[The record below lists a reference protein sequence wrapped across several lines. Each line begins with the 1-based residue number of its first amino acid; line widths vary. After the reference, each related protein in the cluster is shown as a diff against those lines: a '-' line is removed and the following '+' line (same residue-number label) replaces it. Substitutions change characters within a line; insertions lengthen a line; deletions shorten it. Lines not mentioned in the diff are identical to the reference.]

1 MYYFEILEGL
11 YKSKVRYLIAGGL
24 SVNLYGVPR
33 VTQDIDIVIAMD
45 RENVLKITSLLKEL
59 GYVPRL
65 PVSPDDLA
73 NPDKVKDWIENKNL
87 KAFSFYHKNENYKV
101 IDIVLVHPL
110 DFEKSFKN
118 RTVKRAKDIDI
129 YLASIDDVV
138 KMKEFSGRSQD
149 LSDIEMLNKVRKYLE
164 EKNG

>member
-11 YKSKVRYLIAGGL
+11 YKSKVRYLVVGGL

-45 RENVLKITSLLKEL
+45 RENVLKITSLLKE
-59 GYVPRL
+59 
-65 PVSPDDLA
+65 
-73 NPDKVKDWIENKNL
+73 
-87 KAFSFYHKNENYKV
+87 
-101 IDIVLVHPL
+101 
-110 DFEKSFKN
+110 
-118 RTVKRAKDIDI
+118 
-129 YLASIDDVV
+129 
-138 KMKEFSGRSQD
+138 FSGRSQD

>member
-1 MYYFEILEGL
+1 VLGVEDYLQNPDKQAKVHDLEKQIEQMVYKL
-11 YKSKVRYLIAGGL
+11 YDLTSA
-24 SVNLYGVPR
+24 
-33 VTQDIDIVIAMD
+33 DIVIVEGRSCNGNKTRQA
-45 RENVLKITSLLKEL
+45 
-59 GYVPRL
+59 
-65 PVSPDDLA
+65 A
-73 NPDKVKDWIENKNL
+73 DKQL
-87 KAFSFYHKNENYKV
+87 KAIEALPGAILRGVF
-101 IDIVLVHPL
+101 